1 MINLRF
7 VKEIDADTIFHW
19 RNDPWIVALS
29 STGNTVSREEHDS
42 WYARMLDRNRHLF
55 WIIESNLGE
64 GMGVAR
70 VDLES
75 KESAVITVYL
85 LKQFAGKGRG
95 PKAIT
100 MATNKAFDWWPNL
113 KCINAFI
120 RSDNIRSIQAFK
132 KCGYTRSMRNDPTEI
147 KLVYEHHALEDSD
160 YRDTLRKAYFPLMR
174 DKDNFAAVGWGSRKT
189 QFIRFKALF
198 NVADI
203 SDMKIM
209 DVGCGLGHFVD
220 YIEEAGIS
228 VDYHGIDYLDE
239 MVKRA
244 LVRHPSRN
252 FKVSNILREKPN
264 RDYDYI
270 FASGLFTYANM
281 EMLQSTV
288 SAMFRGCRRGISFN
302 SLSSWAICKDSNE
315 YYANPL
321 KVVEFCR
328 TLSSKLILAHNYLP
342 NDFTVYLYREE
353 EG

>member
-1 MINLRF
+1 
-7 VKEIDADTIFHW
+7 
-19 RNDPWIVALS
+19 
-29 STGNTVSREEHDS
+29 
-42 WYARMLDRNRHLF
+42 
-55 WIIESNLGE
+55 
-64 GMGVAR
+64 
-70 VDLES
+70 VDLKQS
-75 KESAVITVYL
+75 NIAVITIYL
-85 LKQFAGKGRG
+85 LKPFIGKGRG
-95 PKAIT
+95 PEAISQA
-100 MATNKAFDWWPNL
+100 MQMAFDQWSEL
-113 KCINAFI
+113 SFIYAFI
-120 RSDNIRSIQAFK
+120 RPDNIRSIQAFQ
-132 KCGYTRSMRNDPTEI
+132 KCGYTKSVGNDTTEI
-147 KLVYEHHALEDSD
+147 KLVYEHHVLEDSD
-160 YRDTLRKAYFPLMR
+160 YRDTLRKAYFPLMG
-174 DKDNFAAVGWGSRKT
+174 DGDNFASVGWGSRKT
-189 QFIRFKALF
+189 QFIRFKALS

-220 YIEEAGIS
+220 YIDEAGIS
-228 VDYHGIDYLDE
+228 VDYQGIDYLDE

-288 SAMFRGCRRGISFN
+288 SAMFRGYRRGISFN

-321 KVVEFCR
+321 KVVEFCK
-328 TLSSKLILAHNYLP
+328 TLSSNLTLVHNYLP